1 MSGTLV
7 PSAAAATGP
16 GRAGTVPPRSP
27 MHPLHAPHPT
37 ALPLTVMLS
46 AALHLAAVWGIL
58 FSPVFRRPEPP
69 REPIKVRLVELPAGL
84 GGLVNTTP
92 GGTLAAPRN
101 VEASAPKTPPKTTL
115 PGKEPT
121 DTHGAS
127 PIKDPKAGGAAAGLG
142 HGGPAGLGG
151 KGAGL
156 LLDEPTFQYEW
167 YKARL
172 EDALKSVWRKPVLEG
187 SPSASVHFTISAAG
201 AASEV
206 QIVQSSGNSTFD
218 QSVVRA
224 VYDAAP
230 FPRFPPQYTSD
241 RLGVLYT
248 FELVPPGGR

>member
-7 PSAAAATGP
+7 PSATATAGP
-16 GRAGTVPPRSP
+16 GRAGGAPPRAP
-27 MHPLHAPHPT
+27 MHPLHAPQAT
-37 ALPLTVMLS
+37 SLPLTVMLS
-46 AALHLAAVWGIL
+46 AVLHLAAVWGLL
-58 FSPVFRRPEPP
+58 FSPTFRRPEPP
-69 REPIKVRLVELPAGL
+69 REPIRVRLVELPAGL
-84 GGLVNTTP
+84 GGLVNITP
-92 GGTLAAPRN
+92 GGTLTAPRT
-101 VEASAPKTPPKTTL
+101 VETTAPKAPPKTTL
-115 PGKEPT
+115 PGKEAT
-121 DTHGAS
+121 DVRGAS
-127 PIKDPKAGGAAAGLG
+127 PVKDPKRDGGAAGLG

-172 EDALKSVWRKPVLEG
+172 EDALKSVWRKPALEG
-187 SPSASVHFTISAAG
+187 SPSASVHFTISATG
-201 AASEV
+201 SASDV

-248 FELVPPGGR
+248 FELVPEAR